1 MKKVLWLSVVAVALL
16 AVTAVPAMAGGDNNQ
31 RRWQGSV
38 FGLVGQVTA
47 VDAVARTITV
57 QVHTGNRLVKDYIGQ
72 ELTITTSEDTLFL
85 RYEDPKCEII
95 ALEDVEVG
103 AYASMNGIVIPGDEG
118 NEIFLAKRV
127 TVDVPLQGLI

>member
-57 QVHTGNRLVKDYIGQ
+57 QVHTGNRLVKDYLGE
-72 ELTITTSEDTLFL
+72 ELTVTTSEDTLFL
-85 RYEDPKCEII
+85 RYGDPKCEVI
-95 ALEDVEVG
+95 AFEDVEVG
-103 AYASMNGIVIPGDEG
+103 AYVSMNGIVLPG
-118 NEIFLAKRV
+118 EIFLAKRV
-127 TVDVPLQGLI
+127 TVDVPLHALV